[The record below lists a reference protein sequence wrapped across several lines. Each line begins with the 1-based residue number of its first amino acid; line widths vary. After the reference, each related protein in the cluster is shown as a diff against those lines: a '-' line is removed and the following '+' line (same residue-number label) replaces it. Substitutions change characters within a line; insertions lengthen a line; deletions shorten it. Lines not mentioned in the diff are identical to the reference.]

1 MTLFRNDYSQCCTIF
16 LLNKFEKF
24 EVRWQKLK
32 KKRVNRQ
39 NYLDFVKWL
48 SFDGLEIF
56 IMTGKT
62 GDNEITWFDA
72 QNGEY
77 TLEEVYNYWLEN
89 GKK

>member
-1 MTLFRNDYSQCCTIF
+1 MKKAIWKI
-16 LLNKFEKF
+16 LNKYGIDKYH
-24 EVRWQKLK
+24 WKLEIAK
-32 KKRVNRQ
+32 EINDITRKH
-39 NYLDFVKWL
+39 YLDFVKWL